1 MGNEIVQNFLNDTT
15 VDVNTRRE
23 YQSALNSGKG
33 TVDMATKAIIGKYG
47 NKYGTPKVE
56 SFSATTTYPAA
67 PQQGAAIQ
75 APTPFV
81 SKLLN
86 LKNPYEALATVAP
99 SIAAE
104 TAKMGAKIQPDP
116 ISKMV
121 VNVPK
126 LKPADVL
133 GVLGQNFME
142 IPEGLMQM
150 GEGAA
155 GTAQAISDFS
165 QGKPVSPD
173 AANDLSGGFS
183 KFIGGTLKTAGA
195 PVIGAA
201 LTAPVFAETVM
212 PIGGKETAD
221 VIRSGESA
229 LATAGNLPNVAIGN
243 IAKLA
248 AKTANPDLDE
258 AYLEEHIAKPAQQ
271 AFQIY
276 RLVHNT
282 NANWKKQSD
291 QEKARLAQEEQA
303 KLNAEQAGKMTTTK
317 ADLLRAGVPEAEA
330 NMLDKLTPEQRQY
343 FIEANKQAKAFIND
357 PINQPNPFKWEAK
370 KLDDALDDLE
380 KTRKVLGEKV
390 GDAKLYFDNKSY
402 VSRDDLH
409 KAIIDALDDAKVNA
423 VRTNP
428 DGTRYIDLSRSDLKT
443 DAEAI
448 KTIKDA
454 IKMTAD
460 DVNNPNADIL
470 DVANAYMGGNQ
481 IPSRD
486 VLSVVKALNKALG
499 TYDKN
504 GKLFTGSSDIAMQQ
518 IVNNLNDKL
527 LFPQSDA
534 YKQAAINYAKFMK
547 DFKVVDGAMTGMQ
560 AGGAEYSR
568 GESFLRSAV
577 NNTRP
582 TSEQVIPAWENLK
595 NNFGVNI
602 PEGLTWKPW
611 ILKTVQNLEGA
622 YKPGSLEGI
631 LSNFAGAKGKAGMVQ
646 AVADFV
652 HPTEKIRNGLNKI
665 ESIVTNLPSSDAS
678 AASQALFDLKSGLG
692 SLLKSID
699 PTVSGALQEADERPI
714 KNPLQGL
721 IPQAH
726 AADVD
731 TQVEQLNQVAQK
743 APELN
748 NQIKGVIDWIK
759 NIVPRS
765 NPIFDDRKAL
775 QEMNP
780 NTNYFELDKKGD
792 FVIPL
797 DTIKSELRSMQENA
811 VRSGDINS
819 NNIG

>member
-33 TVDMATKAIIGKYG
+33 SIDMATKAIVGKYG

-56 SFSATTTYPAA
+56 SFSATTAYPAA
-67 PQQGAAIQ
+67 PQQGIQ

-104 TAKMGAKIQPDP
+104 TANIGSKIKPDP
-116 ISKMV
+116 LNKMV

-126 LKPADVL
+126 LTPADVL

-150 GEGAA
+150 GEGAV
-155 GTAQAISDFS
+155 GTAQAISDYS
-165 QGKPVSPD
+165 QGKPVD
-173 AANDLSGGFS
+173 TKAANDLSGGFS
-183 KFIGGTLKTAGA
+183 KFIGGTLKTANA

-201 LTAPVFAETVM
+201 LTAPAFAETVM

-221 VIRSGESA
+221 VIRGGESA

-243 IAKLA
+243 IAKLV
-248 AKTANPDLDE
+248 AKTANPNLDE
-258 AYLEEHIAKPAQQ
+258 AYLEEHIAKPAQE
-271 AFQIY
+271 AYQIF
-276 RLVHNT
+276 RLIHNT
-282 NANWKKQSD
+282 NTNWKKQSD
-291 QEKARLAQEEQA
+291 QEKAKLAQEEQA
-303 KLNAEQAGKMTTTK
+303 RINAEQAGKMTTTK
-317 ADLLRAGVPEAEA
+317 ADLLRAGVPEAQA
-330 NMLDKLTPEQRQY
+330 NMLDKLTPEQRAY

-357 PINQPNPFKWEAK
+357 QINQPNPFKWEAK
-370 KLDDALDDLE
+370 KLDDAMDDLE
-380 KTRKVLGEKV
+380 KVRKDLGEKV
-390 GDAKLYFDNKSY
+390 GDAKLYFDNNSF
-402 VSRDDLH
+402 VSKNDLH
-409 KAIIDALDDAKVNA
+409 KAIVDALDDANVNA
-423 VRTNP
+423 VRTKP
-428 DGTRYIDLSRSDLKT
+428 DGTKFIDLSKSDLKT

-448 KTIKDA
+448 KTI
-454 IKMTAD
+454 
-460 DVNNPNADIL
+460 NNALKLPKGDSVPA
-470 DVANAYMGGNQ
+470 
-481 IPSRD
+481 RD
-486 VLSVVKALNKALG
+486 VLSTVKALNKALG
-499 TYDKN
+499 AYDKN
-504 GKLFTGSSDIAMQQ
+504 GKLFTGSSDIAMQS
-518 IVNNLNDKL
+518 IVNNLNDRL

-534 YKQAAINYAKFMK
+534 YKQAATNYATFMK
-547 DFKVVDGAMTGMQ
+547 DYKVVDGGLTGMQ
-560 AGGAEYSR
+560 TGGAEYSKA
-568 GESFLRSAV
+568 ESFLRSAV

-582 TSEQVIPAWENLK
+582 VSEQIVPAWERLGTT
-595 NNFGVNI
+595 FGVKV

-611 ILKTVQNLEGA
+611 ILKSVQDLEGA

-646 AVADFV
+646 AVTDYI

-678 AASQALFDLKSGLG
+678 TASQALFDLKSGL
-692 SLLKSID
+692 SALFKSID

-726 AADVD
+726 AADAD

-743 APELN
+743 APALK

-765 NPIFDDRKAL
+765 DPIFDDRKAL

-780 NTNYFELDKKGD
+780 SVNYFELDKKGD

-797 DTIKSELRSMQENA
+797 DMIKSELRSMQENA
-811 VRSGDINS
+811 VRSGEINS